1 MKKNFLAPVLQNK
14 VVTTVAN
21 FYSEHKTTILAGGTI
36 GFSITTTAIV
46 FRNSPMIHQIIWDTK
61 DAIDAANSEE
71 DKKSIYKSALKE
83 LAPLVAPI
91 ILFQT
96 GTIVTTIMSKKD
108 SDRKDSKIAELTSAA
123 AVATQ
128 VIEQYQTFQKEAEA
142 QLGEKKYAKIMD
154 ATYKDQEFDG
164 RKFSDT
170 PLEGAPGEVLVIDK
184 YSGRPF
190 WCHTS
195 KIENAASELGRMLY
209 AGGSDQVTIN
219 DFYDLI
225 NNNNL
230 TPNELGE
237 RFGYIADMGY
247 DMAGDITARFSDT
260 HYVFPNGTKIP
271 AFELYLWPEPDYVG

>member
-96 GTIVTTIMSKKD
+96 GTIVTTIISKKD

-142 QLGEKKYAKIMD
+142 QLGEKKLAKVREAISE
-154 ATYKDQEFDG
+154 KSGQEVVENID
-164 RKFSDT
+164 
-170 PLEGAPGEVLVIDK
+170 LAPGEFIFRDHYCGHIFKGTKDTVRLACERLSNEGMLADYGAAVLNGEYYKTLGVPDD
-184 YSGRPF
+184 
-190 WCHTS
+190 T
-195 KIENAASELGRMLY
+195 ELGDKWGYMFEC
-209 AGGSDQVTIN
+209 GGQEVTPQFVLKEFLVNGSLVPGYEVYLSPSPEYI
-219 DFYDLI
+219 DL
-225 NNNNL
+225 
-230 TPNELGE
+230 
-237 RFGYIADMGY
+237 
-247 DMAGDITARFSDT
+247 
-260 HYVFPNGTKIP
+260 
-271 AFELYLWPEPDYVG
+271 